1 VIAFSEKKR
10 KSVRQLA
17 TEILLK
23 VDTRKSYADV
33 LLDHS
38 ASKMLHFPSAT
49 ALFLQSLLT
58 ELSAGVARSMRG

>member
-1 VIAFSEKKR
+1 MFAFSEKKR

-38 ASKMLHFPSAT
+38 LKDA
-49 ALFLQSLLT
+49 ALSEHDRALLT
-58 ELSAGVARSMRG
+58 ELA